1 MAYQIDRFN
10 GTFLV
15 NVEDGSIE
23 SNVSDLRF
31 VGKNYAGYGE
41 VQNENFLHMLEN
53 FSNTTPPPKV
63 ISGQI
68 WFDSA
73 EKKLKYY
80 DGIRFRLAGGAETGS
95 TAPSGLAIGEFW
107 FDTSAKQLY
116 TWTGTDFILIGPE
129 ASPTLGA
136 AGAVPQVVKDTLNNN
151 HTILKLLAGGKVI
164 AVLNQDDEFTLNPS
178 QTPIEDFSLIK
189 KGITLAKTNSS
200 GITSD
205 NFYFWGTSSNTERL
219 GGVAANLFLRSDTL
233 QPFQSTV
240 FFSDD
245 GFQVGNGND
254 LLIRV
259 ENNDEVV
266 IENRLNNPI
275 TIRISDGGTTDY
287 DVGVFT
293 NTGLRPG
300 DNLAFDLG
308 TALVKWRQIHA
319 GSIFG
324 NVTGNVTGNIT
335 GNARGDL
342 LAAPDGQKLID
353 GNTKQIGYNDANLV
367 GVLTGSLV
375 GNVDGTASNAS
386 KLNDFAP
393 SITVPSITNKTS
405 VPVRDNLGNMYA
417 VQFVGTTDKS
427 DRMRIDDTAVDTDP
441 NYRSAKV
448 QPIGNTLVA
457 RNGDGDILANLF
469 QGTATTARYADL
481 AEKYLADAEYEVG
494 TVVSVGGEKEVTA
507 AKLGERA
514 LGVIS
519 SNLAYMMNSDLEGGT
534 YVALK
539 GRVPVK
545 VVGAVRKGDRLI
557 STDTGHAIRS
567 THHTH
572 SDAFAIALESD
583 AGVEVRLIEAV
594 IL

>member
-80 DGIRFRLAGGAETGS
+80 DGIRFRLAGGAEIGS
-95 TAPSGLAIGEFW
+95 TAPSGLATGEFW

-164 AVLNQDDEFTLNPS
+164 AILNQDDEFTLNPS

-200 GITSD
+200 GITTD

-254 LLIRV
+254 LLVRV

-275 TIRISDGGTTDY
+275 TIRISDSTTDY
-287 DVGVFT
+287 NVGVFT
-293 NTGLRPG
+293 NTGIRPG
-300 DNLAFDLG
+300 DNLVFDLG
-308 TALVKWRQIHA
+308 TSTIKWRQIHA

-324 NVTGNVTGNIT
+324 NVTGNVIGNIT

-353 GNTKQIGYNDANLV
+353 GTTKQIGYNAANLV

-386 KLNDFAP
+386 RLNDFAP
-393 SITVPSITNKTS
+393 SITVPSISNKTS
-405 VPVRDNLGNMYA
+405 IPVRDNLGNVYA
-417 VQFVGTTDKS
+417 VQFVGTADKS

-507 AKLGERA
+507 ATLGERA
-514 LGVIS
+514 LGVVS
-519 SNLAYMMNSDLEGGT
+519 GNPAYMMNSDLEGGT

-545 VVGAVRKGDRLI
+545 VIGAVRKGDRLI

-583 AGVEVRLIEAV
+583 AGTEVRLIEAV

>member
-80 DGIRFRLAGGAETGS
+80 DGIRFRLAGGAEIGA
-95 TAPSGLAIGEFW
+95 TAPSGLATGEFW

-164 AVLNQDDEFTLNPS
+164 AILNQDDEFTLNPS

-200 GITSD
+200 GITTD
-205 NFYFWGTSSNTERL
+205 NFYFWGTSSNTEKL

-240 FFSDD
+240 FFNDD

-254 LLIRV
+254 LLVRV
-259 ENNDEVV
+259 ENNDEVI

-275 TIRISDGGTTDY
+275 TVRISDGGTTDY

-293 NTGLRPG
+293 NTGIRPG
-300 DNLAFDLG
+300 DNLTFDLG
-308 TALVKWRQIHA
+308 TTLFKWRQIHA

-353 GNTKQIGYNDANLV
+353 GTTKQIGYSAADLV

-386 KLNDFAP
+386 RLNDFSP
-393 SITVPSITNKTS
+393 SITVPSISNKTS

-417 VQFVGTTDKS
+417 VQFVGTTDRS
-427 DRMRIDDTAVDTDP
+427 DRMKIDDTAVDTDP

-481 AEKYLADAEYEVG
+481 AEKYLTDAEYEVG

-519 SNLAYMMNSDLEGGT
+519 GNPAYMMNSDLEGGT

>member
-53 FSNTTPPPKV
+53 FANTTPPPKV

-80 DGIRFRLAGGAETGS
+80 DGTRFRLAGGAEIGS
-95 TAPSGLAIGEFW
+95 TAPSGLAVGEFW

-116 TWTGTDFILIGPE
+116 TWTGTDYILIGPE

-151 HTILKLLAGGKVI
+151 HTVLKLLAGGKTI
-164 AVLNQDDEFTLNPS
+164 AILNQDDEFTLNSS

-200 GITSD
+200 GVTTD
-205 NFYFWGTSSNTERL
+205 NFYFWGTSSNADKL
-219 GGVAANLFLRSDTL
+219 GGVAANLFLRSDVL

-240 FFSDD
+240 FFNDD

-254 LLIRV
+254 LLVKV
-259 ENNDEVV
+259 ENNDEVI

-275 TIRISDGGTTDY
+275 TIRISDSGTTDY

-300 DNLAFDLG
+300 DSLAFDLG
-308 TALVKWRQIHA
+308 TTVFKWRQVHA

-324 NVTGNVTGNIT
+324 NVTGNVIGNVT

-353 GNTKQIGYNDANLV
+353 GTTKQIGYTAANLV

-386 KLNDFAP
+386 KLNDFTP
-393 SITVPSITNKTS
+393 SITVPSISNKTS

-417 VQFVGTTDKS
+417 VQFVGTTDKA
-427 DRMRIDDTAVDTDP
+427 DRMKIDDTAVDTDP

-448 QPIGNTLVA
+448 QPIGTTIVA

-481 AEKYLADAEYEVG
+481 AEKYLADAEYEIG
-494 TVVSVGGEKEVTA
+494 TVVAVGGEKEVTA

-514 LGVIS
+514 LGVVS
-519 SNLAYMMNSDLEGGT
+519 GNPAYMMNSELEGGT

-557 STDTGHAIRS
+557 STNTGHAIRS

-583 AGVEVRLIEAV
+583 AGIEVRLIEAV

>member
-53 FSNTTPPPKV
+53 FANTTPPPKV

-80 DGIRFRLAGGAETGS
+80 DGVRFRLAGGAEIGS

-107 FDTSAKQLY
+107 FDTSAKQLF
-116 TWTGTDFILIGPE
+116 TWTGIDFVLIGPE

-151 HTILKLLAGGKVI
+151 HTILKLLAGGKTI

-200 GITSD
+200 GVTSD
-205 NFYFWGTSSNTERL
+205 NFYFWGTASNAEKL
-219 GGVAANLFLRSDTL
+219 GGVNANLFLRSDIL

-240 FFSDD
+240 FFNDD

-254 LLIRV
+254 LLVKV
-259 ENNDEVV
+259 ENNDEVI

-275 TIRISDGGTTDY
+275 TIRISEGGTIDR

-293 NTGLRPG
+293 NTGFRPG
-300 DNLAFDLG
+300 DNLVFDLG
-308 TALVKWRQIHA
+308 TTIFQWRQLHA
-319 GSIFG
+319 GSIFGSLTG
-324 NVTGNVTGNIT
+324 NVTGNVTGNS
-335 GNARGDL
+335 RGDL

-353 GNTKQIGYNDANLV
+353 GTTKQIGYTAANLV
-367 GVLTGSLV
+367 GVLTGSV
-375 GNVDGTASNAS
+375 IGNVDGTASNSS
-386 KLNDFAP
+386 KLNDFTP

-405 VPVRDNLGNMYA
+405 VPVRDNLGNLYA
-417 VQFVGTTDKS
+417 VQFVGTADKT
-427 DRMRIDDTAVDTDP
+427 DRMKIDDSATDTDP

-448 QPIGNTLVA
+448 QPIGNTIVA
-457 RNGDGDILANLF
+457 RNGDGDILANIF

-481 AEKYLADAEYEVG
+481 AEKYLPDAQYDIG
-494 TVVSVGGEKEVTA
+494 TVVAVGGEKEVTA
-507 AKLGERA
+507 AKLGDRA

-519 SNLAYMMNSDLEGGT
+519 VNPAYMMNSDLEGGI

-545 VVGAVRKGDRLI
+545 VIGAIKKGDRLI
-557 STDTGHAIRS
+557 STDIGHAIKS
-567 THHTH
+567 THENY
-572 SDAFAIALESD
+572 SDVFAIALESD
-583 AGVEVRLIEAV
+583 SDTEMRLIEAV